1 VQKVFLIFILDS
13 CFYLFKSH
21 FAEWFGFI
29 EDKESVMTVIN
40 LESKTLANWTQAA
53 GPVKTTVK

>member
-1 VQKVFLIFILDS
+1 LILILDS
-13 CFYLFKSH
+13 CFCLFKSH